1 MRLLALAA
9 TLATAAP
16 LHALEVT
23 HNFGGR
29 FGVAYTETAGQGRTH
44 PMYEG
49 RYTLGTVHRA
59 DNGMTFRFELDI
71 VTGNITDRSPDPR
84 PVDRP
89 RMTGA
94 IGIGLQTD

>member
-9 TLATAAP
+9 LIAAAAP

-29 FGVAYTETAGQGRTH
+29 FGVAYTESAGAGRSH
-44 PMYEG
+44 PLYEG

-59 DNGMTFRFELDI
+59 DNGLTFRFELDV
-71 VTGNITDRSPDPR
+71 VTGNVQDRGPDWPVTDRR
-84 PVDRP
+84 RL
-89 RMTGA
+89 TGSV
-94 IGIGLQTD
+94 GIGLQTD